1 MFKDSTVTNRN
12 CMEFVFKYL
21 VMIKLPQC
29 ESSDM
34 VRCDDELQASVL
46 CKVLRCRKKST
57 PHLSVSVIVI
67 D

>member
-1 MFKDSTVTNRN
+1 
-12 CMEFVFKYL
+12 MEFIFKYL

-34 VRCDDELQASVL
+34 VRCDDELHASVL